1 MKKVSELKKDV
12 AFDGVINP
20 YIPGER
26 LAISPRLK
34 LHRTFAENIDPV
46 TYEVIRHNLWN
57 INLEHGATIQR
68 ISGSPVAIFA
78 LDLNPSILTEDA
90 EFIYF
95 GPYMQYMS
103 GVTDTQVKWILEY
116 RSDNPGIRDGDMFL
130 ANDPWVGGAISK

>member
-1 MKKVSELKKDV
+1 MKKISELKDV
-12 AFDGVINP
+12 TFDGVINP

-26 LAISPRLK
+26 LTIAEKLK
-34 LHRTFAENIDPV
+34 LHRTFANNLDPV

-90 EFIYF
+90 
-95 GPYMQYMS
+95 
-103 GVTDTQVKWILEY
+103 
-116 RSDNPGIRDGDMFL
+116 
-130 ANDPWVGGAISK
+130 